1 MAAFS
6 EEEFLRLGFEAQGDF
21 SWSISKRENQ
31 IKNFRSLYGTSP
43 KILSIIW
50 AEIWTALQST
60 GNAASA
66 IPLYMLILYRWM
78 KSNQSENEL
87 KSCFGGISV
96 RTIRKWRRILVV
108 QVANLRTTK
117 IDSNWNNTN
126 GLLRGRTV
134 DGIHYPIDEP
144 RPFSTSY
151 SSHKLGRKAGFDYEF
166 VVSTDR
172 DCLCWLNG
180 PFPAG
185 KNDKTWSFSQS
196 WASS

>member
-50 AEIWTALQST
+50 AEIQST
-60 GNAASA
+60 GSNETSA
-66 IPLYMLILYRWM
+66 KPLHMLLLYRWM

-126 GLLRGRTV
+126 GLLRGRTTPS
-134 DGIHYPIDEP
+134 DP
-144 RPFSTSY
+144 RASISIICISGCALLCSIGTLVP
-151 SSHKLGRKAGFDYEF
+151 RKATI
-166 VVSTDR
+166 V
-172 DCLCWLNG
+172 CL
-180 PFPAG
+180 
-185 KNDKTWSFSQS
+185 
-196 WASS
+196 

>member
-21 SWSISKRENQ
+21 SWSNSKRENQ

-126 GLLRGRTV
+126 GLWGFCRLGENKVIWNLHNATNKSALRRNRIRPLARKLRT
-134 DGIHYPIDEP
+134 
-144 RPFSTSY
+144 S
-151 SSHKLGRKAGFDYEF
+151 L
-166 VVSTDR
+166 
-172 DCLCWLNG
+172 
-180 PFPAG
+180 
-185 KNDKTWSFSQS
+185 
-196 WASS
+196 

>member
-60 GNAASA
+60 GNATSA

-126 GLLRGRTV
+126 GLLRGRTTPS
-134 DGIHYPIDEP
+134 DP
-144 RPFSTSY
+144 RASISIICISGCALLCSIGTLVP
-151 SSHKLGRKAGFDYEF
+151 RKATI
-166 VVSTDR
+166 V
-172 DCLCWLNG
+172 CL
-180 PFPAG
+180 
-185 KNDKTWSFSQS
+185 
-196 WASS
+196 